1 LEVSV
6 ENSIILFYFDFP
18 NSLFSVLCGCILS
31 LVPHYD
37 ISFDEDWF
45 LRIMVPPIVFEA
57 ALSID
62 KQSFKRHVWP
72 IMIYAVVGTL
82 LATLI
87 TAIIIH
93 KGTSYLPGCE
103 TIPHVE
109 SLTFGALIS
118 SIDPIAV
125 LSVLN
130 NMGMNDTDSIYVIIF
145 GESLL
150 NDGVALVLL

>member
-1 LEVSV
+1 MS
-6 ENSIILFYFDFP
+6 F
-18 NSLFSVLCGCILS
+18 
-31 LVPHYD
+31 VPHYD
-37 ISFDEDWF
+37 ISFDGDWF

-62 KQSFKRHVWP
+62 KKSFNRHIWP
-72 IMIYAVVGTL
+72 IMIYAVAGTL
-82 LATLI
+82 LATGI
-87 TAIIIH
+87 TAFIVH
-93 KGTSYLPGCE
+93 KGTSMLSGCE
-103 TIPHVE
+103 TIPYVE

-130 NMGMNDTDSIYVIIF
+130 SMGMTDTDSIYVVIF

-150 NDGVALVLL
+150 NDGVALVLLSVYQYLVKSPWNARNC

>member
-1 LEVSV
+1 LEVSIKV
-6 ENSIILFYFDFP
+6 ICYFVNSILP
-18 NSLFSVLCGCILS
+18 NLLSSVICGCVLS
-31 LVPHYD
+31 FVPHYD

-62 KQSFKRHVWP
+62 KQSFKRHMWP
-72 IMIYAVVGTL
+72 IMIYAVIGTL
-82 LATLI
+82 LATFL
-87 TAIIIH
+87 TAVIIH

-103 TIPHVE
+103 TIPYVE
-109 SLTFGALIS
+109 ALTFGALIS

>member
-1 LEVSV
+1 VHDCSP
-6 ENSIILFYFDFP
+6 LFT
-18 NSLFSVLCGCILS
+18 VICGVVMS
-31 LVPHYD
+31 FVPHYD
-37 ISFDEDWF
+37 ISFDGDWF
-45 LRIMVPPIVFEA
+45 LRILVPPIVFEA
-57 ALSID
+57 ALSIN
-62 KQSFKRHVWP
+62 KQSFNRHVWP

-82 LATLI
+82 LATGI
-87 TAIIIH
+87 TAYILH
-93 KGTSYLPGCE
+93 KGTSMIAGIE
-103 TIPHVE
+103 TIPYVE

-130 NMGMNDTDSIYVIIF
+130 NIGMTDSDSIYVVIF